1 MASSLVNGVPYK
13 IFICL
18 KSVDLP
24 LSPAPSINNL
34 ILRDSAAQLWVSER
48 ESCDGGARV
57 GRAGVDG
64 GEGARACKENDAVAY
79 LAVALAPAAVVGLHR
94 SSAAHGFA
102 TWMRFWQRARARS
115 RFFAARRLS
124 SAVSRP
130 QRASPAS
137 AGGFS
142 VAPGQELQGAAQAG
156 GKHSGGFPLA
166 RPREELLC
174 LLFGGVGERDGSV
187 GVLLVSYSPL
197 ASLFNVKKLTSNA
210 VLHELLA
217 TR

>member
-1 MASSLVNGVPYK
+1 M
-13 IFICL
+13 
-18 KSVDLP
+18 
-24 LSPAPSINNL
+24 
-34 ILRDSAAQLWVSER
+34 
-48 ESCDGGARV
+48 
-57 GRAGVDG
+57 
-64 GEGARACKENDAVAY
+64 
-79 LAVALAPAAVVGLHR
+79 
-94 SSAAHGFA
+94 
-102 TWMRFWQRARARS
+102 
-115 RFFAARRLS
+115 
-124 SAVSRP
+124 
-130 QRASPAS
+130 
-137 AGGFS
+137 
-142 VAPGQELQGAAQAG
+142 APGQELQGAAQAG